1 MDFDWS
7 CKMQI
12 ETLKD
17 VLHWTKEFHQYLAK
31 CLSHCRNKN
40 ESERVKMIMA
50 YMAEHESQLSQT
62 IEGFERKGNKK
73 ALNTWV
79 NEYTDKHPIN
89 QHQPC
94 DEPFASL
101 SADEVIC
108 QVINQHQKVIELY
121 RYLHSRADTT
131 SAKELLENLCSL
143 EEHDAMLMAQE
154 LNRFQDL

>member
-1 MDFDWS
+1 
-7 CKMQI
+7 
-12 ETLKD
+12 
-17 VLHWTKEFHQYLAK
+17 
-31 CLSHCRNKN
+31 
-40 ESERVKMIMA
+40 MIMA